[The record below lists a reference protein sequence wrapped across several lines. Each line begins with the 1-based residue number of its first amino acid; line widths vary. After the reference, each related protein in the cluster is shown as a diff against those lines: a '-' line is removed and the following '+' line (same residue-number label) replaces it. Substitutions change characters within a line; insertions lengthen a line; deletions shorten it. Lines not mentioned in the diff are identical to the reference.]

1 MTLLLL
7 AWDFDSSVVI
17 GCVALAIASFMLN
30 RERLSRFFV
39 QMLGIIVLLIAL
51 ESPIDA
57 LADSCL
63 FSAHMLQHMLLVLIV
78 PPLLVMG
85 MASGGIASLL
95 RTPILKRLERLL
107 SNPIVA
113 GVAGMGVLYAW
124 HWPPWYDAALRD
136 EWLHIAEHLSFL
148 IGATIFWWP
157 VLGPRQEQL
166 MSPVVALLYL
176 FIAMLLQSILGIVL
190 TFVPVGT
197 YRAYFQPARAPWA
210 AGFSAASV
218 GNYTRSRSANRR
230 TFDVGIGRS
239 GIFGRH
245 VERPVPMVS
254 NSRAAFSESTISH
267 AAGA

>member
-1 MTLLLL
+1 MTRLLL

-17 GCVALAIASFMLN
+17 GCVLLVIAAFMLN
-30 RERLSRFFV
+30 HGRLSRFLV
-39 QMLGIIVLLIAL
+39 QILGIIVLFVAL

-78 PPLLVMG
+78 PPLLMMG
-85 MASGGIASLL
+85 ISADGTASLL
-95 RTPILKRLERLL
+95 RTPILKRLEHAL
-107 SNPIVA
+107 SKPLVA

-176 FIAMLLQSILGIVL
+176 FIAMLLQSVLGIVL
-190 TFVPVGT
+190 TFMPVGT
-197 YRAYFQPARAPWA
+197 YRAYLQPDDRLGLLDLVRRSWGITPALDQQIGGLLMWVLGGPVFLA
-210 AGFSAASV
+210 AMLSV
-218 GNYTRSRSANRR
+218 LFRWYQIPESRHFLNAL
-230 TFDVGIGRS
+230 
-239 GIFGRH
+239 
-245 VERPVPMVS
+245 
-254 NSRAAFSESTISH
+254 
-267 AAGA
+267 